1 MTDGRNNRCARR
13 WYIAIIVLLAI
24 PGQAALAQTA
34 GIVTAEGLIKRLTGF
49 AAVGLDLNIQFGVN
63 NAAVTPRAKDQ
74 MRELGNALASRE
86 LAAAEFEIIGHTDA
100 SGGAKA
106 NQAEFK
112 FVDFTGADLT
122 GVNFNFTELDEV
134 IWSGTVCPD
143 GVMSQQSNPETCC
156 GHTEL
161 ESVLGWETPKSGCE

>member
-106 NQAEFK
+106 NQALSQKRAEAVRQYLIRNFGVAPGRLK
-112 FVDFTGADLT
+112 ATGRGERRLRDKRRPTHEINRRMEIRRLKA
-122 GVNFNFTELDEV
+122 
-134 IWSGTVCPD
+134 
-143 GVMSQQSNPETCC
+143 
-156 GHTEL
+156 
-161 ESVLGWETPKSGCE
+161 TPSP